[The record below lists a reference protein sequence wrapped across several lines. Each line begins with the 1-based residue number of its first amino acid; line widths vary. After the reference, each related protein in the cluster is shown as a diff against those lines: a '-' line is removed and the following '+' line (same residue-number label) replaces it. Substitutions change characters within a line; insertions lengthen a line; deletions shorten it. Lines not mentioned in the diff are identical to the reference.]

1 MMTMSLQIS
10 GISIEINI
18 YIEIK
23 IFKDLVEIVDLKSI
37 KSKIIIKGNKL
48 QI

>member
-1 MMTMSLQIS
+1 MTMSLQIN

-23 IFKDLVEIVDLKSI
+23 ILIDLVEIVDLKSI

>member
-1 MMTMSLQIS
+1 MTISLQIN

-23 IFKDLVEIVDLKSI
+23 ILKDLVEIVDLKSI
-37 KSKIIIKGNKL
+37 KSRIIIKGNKL

>member
-1 MMTMSLQIS
+1 MTMSLQIS
-10 GISIEINI
+10 GISIVINI

-23 IFKDLVEIVDLKSI
+23 ILKDLVEIVDLKSI

>member
-1 MMTMSLQIS
+1 MMTITLQIN

-23 IFKDLVEIVDLKSI
+23 ILKDLVEIVDLKSI
-37 KSKIIIKGNKL
+37 KSRIIIKGNKL

>member
-1 MMTMSLQIS
+1 MTMSLQIS

>member
-1 MMTMSLQIS
+1 MTMSLQIN

-23 IFKDLVEIVDLKSI
+23 ILKDLVEIVDLKST
-37 KSKIIIKGNKL
+37 KTKIIIKVNKL